1 MIVDAYPARDIDR
14 CQCLAHTGQVSTPAT
29 IQSPLGPPLADASCS
44 PLLRQPIT
52 ARQAADLAH
61 QLKALQHPDRD
72 EGGFRSAWELRR
84 AAPRACGSAAR
95 AHRPDRRS
103 SGRSCK
109 GGSRSPGC
117 WRRSRWGSCS
127 SCPTTPG
134 GTCSATAASLTGQS
148 MAGRGATV
156 DPAAL
161 ITCGFIVGRR
171 TDLHRGTGTCLL
183 QAIVPPLISARAVV
197 ARSTAAS
204 ARPIRGRGAAARL
217 RDRAGVTPRG

>member
-1 MIVDAYPARDIDR
+1 
-14 CQCLAHTGQVSTPAT
+14 
-29 IQSPLGPPLADASCS
+29 
-44 PLLRQPIT
+44 
-52 ARQAADLAH
+52 
-61 QLKALQHPDRD
+61 
-72 EGGFRSAWELRR
+72 
-84 AAPRACGSAAR
+84 
-95 AHRPDRRS
+95 
-103 SGRSCK
+103 
-109 GGSRSPGC
+109 
-117 WRRSRWGSCS
+117 
-127 SCPTTPG
+127 
-134 GTCSATAASLTGQS
+134 